1 MGAAMRDSDRFSLA
15 LTALAAVGALLLVI
29 SEFSTIAS
37 VDVAHGS
44 CKVINDA
51 NPALAD
57 RCALSGFERHGG
69 AFLLLG
75 LIAFAM
81 AWGAGIGRSRAAA
94 AALLIAAA
102 IVLGISLL
110 SDLPQTH
117 KTGAI
122 GRDFAGASASPG
134 TGFFLELAAAVL
146 LAAGGALRLWRPADQ
161 PARPD

>member
-1 MGAAMRDSDRFSLA
+1 MRDSEPFDRA
-15 LTALAAVGALLLVI
+15 LTALAGVGALLLII
-29 SEFSTIAS
+29 SEFSTIAA

-75 LIAFAM
+75 LIALAM
-81 AWGAGIGRSRAAA
+81 AYGAGIGRSRPAAM
-94 AALLIAAA
+94 ALLVAAA
-102 IVLGISLL
+102 IVVGIALL

-117 KTGAI
+117 KTGQI
-122 GRDFAGASASPG
+122 GVTHADAKASAGA
-134 TGFFLELAAAVL
+134 GFFLELAGAVL
-146 LAAGGALRLWRPADQ
+146 LGASGVLRLRRPGGQGGTRRD
-161 PARPD
+161 RD